1 MTEFGLN
8 GEINPFNIIS
18 FLNIFEGNI
27 KETKNESDQTEV
39 LTFLSMKAAQ
49 LLYCQSSCNQ
59 FVLAQE

>member
-27 KETKNESDQTEV
+27 KEKKNECKNKKSNAHEITAKI
-39 LTFLSMKAAQ
+39 FI
-49 LLYCQSSCNQ
+49 
-59 FVLAQE
+59 